1 MLSSCYYFYYPG
13 LVLQKGSLLSYCLC
27 LHGDTEVHN
36 GKRITLGTQRKLGF
50 EPGSAQL
57 QSSRQPAD
65 VGGMRAQPQ
74 GSPLVDWGVSRRQ

>member
-1 MLSSCYYFYYPG
+1 MLSSCYYFYYPV
-13 LVLQKGSLLSYCLC
+13 LVLQKRSLLFYRLC

-36 GKRITLGTQRKLGF
+36 GKGITPGTQRKLGF

-57 QSSRQPAD
+57 QSNWQPAG

-74 GSPLVDWGVSRRQ
+74 GDCPCGLGCQ